1 MHVLA
6 LALYILNSPL
16 SSLYDIPVFPENDIL
31 WDFLVCFI
39 VCQVQNHKFV
49 CFENE

>member
-6 LALYILNSPL
+6 LALHSLTSPL

-31 WDFLVCFI
+31 
-39 VCQVQNHKFV
+39 
-49 CFENE
+49 